1 MNSNTNN
8 NPNEKN
14 GSQNKSVEKNKSS
27 NLANMAEDREKVII
41 RTSIIG
47 IGANVLL
54 AAFKA
59 VIGILSHSIAVT
71 LDAVNNL
78 SDALSSVITIIGSKV
93 ASRRPDKKH
102 PLGHGRA
109 EYLSAL
115 IVASIVLYAGFTSL
129 YESVKKIIFPET
141 PDYSVVSLVIIAV
154 AVAVKV
160 ILGRYFISQGK
171 KAHSGALEAS
181 GADASFDAVLS
192 LSVLAC
198 AILFKFTGI
207 SLEAFV
213 GAVISVFIIK
223 SGFEMMSETL
233 DDILGK
239 RADED
244 TVRQLRELLMEEPE
258 IRGVY
263 DVFVNNYGPGRDY
276 ASLHVELPDTM
287 DVEQVD
293 VLTRKVQRK
302 VFTETGVILTSVGVY
317 SYNTRNE
324 EAAKI
329 RNRVMNL
336 VLSHEWALQVHG
348 FYADTEK
355 KMIRFDVVMSFDVDP
370 QEAFKQ
376 IQQEVQKEFP
386 EYTLR
391 IVRDLDIS

>member
-1 MNSNTNN
+1 MNSKEQKASTM
-8 NPNEKN
+8 EDI
-14 GSQNKSVEKNKSS
+14 
-27 NLANMAEDREKVII
+27 AIDREKVII
-41 RTSIIG
+41 QTSMIG

-59 VIGILSHSIAVT
+59 VIGIWSHSIAVT

-93 ASRRPDKKH
+93 AGRRPDREH

-129 YESVKKIIFPET
+129 FESVKKIIHPET
-141 PDYSVVSLVIIAV
+141 PDYSITSLVIIAA
-154 AVAVKV
+154 AVVVK
-160 ILGRYFISQGK
+160 ILLGRYFISQGK

-181 GADASFDAVLS
+181 GADASFDAILS

-198 AILFKFTGI
+198 AILFKLTGF
-207 SLEAFV
+207 SLEALV
-213 GAVISVFIIK
+213 GAAISLFIIK
-223 SGFEMMSETL
+223 SGFEMMTDTL

-239 RADED
+239 RADAE
-244 TVRQLRELLMEEPE
+244 TVRKIKQILTEEPE

-293 VLTRKVQRK
+293 ILTRKVQKR
-302 VFTETGVILTSVGVY
+302 VFVETGVILTGMGVY
-317 SYNTRNE
+317 SYNTRSE
-324 EAAKI
+324 EAGRI
-329 RNRVMNL
+329 RNKVMEL
-336 VLSHEWALQVHG
+336 VLRHEWALQLHG
-348 FYADTEK
+348 FYVDIEK
-355 KMIRFDVVMSFDVDP
+355 KEMRFDVVMSFDIDP
-370 QEAFKQ
+370 KAGIEQ
-376 IQQEVQKEFP
+376 ICGEVQKEFP
-386 EYTLR
+386 DYKLR
-391 IVRDLDIS
+391 IVSDIDIA

>member
-1 MNSNTNN
+1 M
-8 NPNEKN
+8 E
-14 GSQNKSVEKNKSS
+14 
-27 NLANMAEDREKVII
+27 NLTMDREKIII
-41 RTSIIG
+41 RTSMIG

-59 VIGILSHSIAVT
+59 VIGILSNSIAVT

-93 ASRRPDKKH
+93 AGRKPDRKH

-115 IVASIVLYAGFTSL
+115 IVSSIVLYAGFTSL
-129 YESVKKIIFPET
+129 YESIKKVIFPET
-141 PDYSVVSLVIIAV
+141 PDYSMVSLVIIAA
-154 AVAVKV
+154 AVVVKIV
-160 ILGRYFISQGK
+160 LGRFFISQGK
-171 KAHSGALEAS
+171 KARSGALEAS
-181 GADASFDAVLS
+181 GADASFDAILS

-198 AILFKFTGI
+198 AILFKVTGI

-213 GAVISVFIIK
+213 GAVISGFIIK
-223 SGFEMMSETL
+223 SGVEMMGETL

-239 RADED
+239 RADEN
-244 TVRQLRELLMEEPE
+244 TVKKIKQILVEEPE

-263 DVFVNNYGPGRDY
+263 DVFVNNYGPGKDY

-293 VLTRKVQRK
+293 ILTRKMQKK
-302 VFTETGVILTSVGVY
+302 VFMETGVVLTGIGVY

-324 EAAKI
+324 EAAVI
-329 RNRVMNL
+329 RNKVMEI
-336 VLSHEWALQVHG
+336 VLSHDWALQVHG

-355 KMIRFDVVMSFDVDP
+355 KEIRFDVVMSFDIDSHTGC
-370 QEAFKQ
+370 EQ
-376 IQQEVQKEFP
+376 IRKELEKEFP
-386 EYTLR
+386 DYTFR
-391 IVRDLDIS
+391 IVSDVDIS